1 MTTAAP
7 SPLAVAERLFAA
19 IERGDVDAVG
29 ALYAPDVAVWHNYDN
44 VAQTRDQNLR
54 TLAWMVRNV
63 ASLRYEEVRRKPV
76 SGGVL
81 QQHVL
86 RGVAPNGAQLEIPS
100 CMLISVVDGRIT
112 RIEEYLDSAQFAA
125 LRA

>member
-1 MTTAAP
+1 
-7 SPLAVAERLFAA
+7 
-19 IERGDVDAVG
+19 
-29 ALYAPDVAVWHNYDN
+29 
-44 VAQTRDQNLR
+44 
-54 TLAWMVRNV
+54 MVRNV

-86 RGVAPNGAQLEIPS
+86 RGDAPNGAQLEIPS